1 MFRGVLVAAVS
12 VALLGLGGC
21 ATAAAGP
28 AATEARRTFNAEP
41 AAVVGMIANRMS
53 AAGYTARE
61 ATPYRILAE
70 AENNN
75 IMAQALMGTQASG
88 YRVVNRLDCSVSS
101 LQAGTTTVV
110 CRGGLVSNPGNAF
123 ERVTP
128 GMNVS
133 AVQASLDNV
142 ASSNGW

>member
-1 MFRGVLVAAVS
+1 MLRWRMEIAAAAMLLV
-12 VALLGLGGC
+12 LGGC
-21 ATAAAGP
+21 ATAAGP
-28 AATEARRTFNAEP
+28 VVTEARRTFNAEP
-41 AAVVGMIANRMS
+41 AVVVSTIANRMS
-53 AAGYTARE
+53 AAGYTVRE

-88 YRVVNRLDCSVSS
+88 YRVLTRLDCGVSS
-101 LQAGTTTVV
+101 VQAGTTSIV
-110 CRGGLVSNPGNAF
+110 CRGGVVSNPGNAF

-142 ASSNGW
+142 AVSNGW